1 MIDEYLLFVGIDW
14 ATEEHTIC
22 ILDRDQ
28 KIVEER
34 AIKHSGT
41 GLAQL
46 EELLVKLNP
55 GEPARV
61 AVAIEVPRGA
71 GAGAAGPGSMPRSA
85 MAPRPAAQPQPAA
98 DSFDQGITDDDVPF

>member
-34 AIKHSGT
+34 AIKHSRGFDHAVQ
-41 GLAQL
+41 GGRQSGIVGCQRMASASLVANSARGQGCRLQL
-46 EELLVKLNP
+46 FHSL
-55 GEPARV
+55 GQGDSRQAT
-61 AVAIEVPRGA
+61 
-71 GAGAAGPGSMPRSA
+71 GAAHS
-85 MAPRPAAQPQPAA
+85 
-98 DSFDQGITDDDVPF
+98 